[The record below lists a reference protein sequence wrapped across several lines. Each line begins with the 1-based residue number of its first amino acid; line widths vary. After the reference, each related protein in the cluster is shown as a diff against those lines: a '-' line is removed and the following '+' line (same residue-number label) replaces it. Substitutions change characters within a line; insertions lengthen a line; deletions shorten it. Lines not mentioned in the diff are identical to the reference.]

1 MGKYRDAWLL
11 VQKQLAQTK
20 QNRELFELIDECV
33 LTYEDIYTED
43 AKSLAEVL
51 DAMNLEFKEIEKE
64 ERTCA
69 RYELA
74 EEEDD

>member
-11 VQKQLAQTK
+11 IQKQIAHTT

-33 LTYEDIYTED
+33 LTYEDIIE
-43 AKSLAEVL
+43 AE
-51 DAMNLEFKEIEKE
+51 LEI
-64 ERTCA
+64 
-69 RYELA
+69 A

>member
-11 VQKQLAQTK
+11 IQKQLSHTK

-43 AKSLAEVL
+43 AKSIAEVL
-51 DAMNLEFKEIEKE
+51 DSMNLEFKEIEE
-64 ERTCA
+64 EKD
-69 RYELA
+69 E
-74 EEEDD
+74 

>member
-33 LTYEDIYTED
+33 LTYEDIVEGDSTFDILGAISPEDLMEAKEYT
-43 AKSLAEVL
+43 
-51 DAMNLEFKEIEKE
+51 

-69 RYELA
+69 RYDILED
-74 EEEDD
+74 EDD

>member
-11 VQKQLAQTK
+11 IQKQLADTK

-33 LTYEDIYTED
+33 LTYEDIVEGDSTFDILGAITPEDLMEAQEYTE
-43 AKSLAEVL
+43 
-51 DAMNLEFKEIEKE
+51 
-64 ERTCA
+64 RT
-69 RYELA
+69 L

>member
-11 VQKQLAQTK
+11 IQKQIAQTK

-33 LTYEDIYTED
+33 LTYEDIIE
-43 AKSLAEVL
+43 AKDAEV
-51 DAMNLEFKEIEKE
+51 

>member
-11 VQKQLAQTK
+11 IQKQLQPTR

-33 LTYEDIYTED
+33 LTYEDIYTAEGIELGD
-43 AKSLAEVL
+43 ALDKLNIAFQEV
-51 DAMNLEFKEIEKE
+51 

-69 RYELA
+69 RYDLA
-74 EEEDD
+74 EEDDE